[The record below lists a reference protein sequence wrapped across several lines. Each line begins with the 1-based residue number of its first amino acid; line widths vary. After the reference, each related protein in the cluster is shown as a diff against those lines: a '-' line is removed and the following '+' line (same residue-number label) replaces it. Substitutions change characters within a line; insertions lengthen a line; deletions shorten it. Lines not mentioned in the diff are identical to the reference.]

1 MPRLDHEQRIGRV
14 QWREAIWDV
23 RVIGS
28 APGGGNVAIQAAA
41 ANCHPYN

>member
-1 MPRLDHEQRIGRV
+1 MSNESGAV

-28 APGGGNVAIQAAA
+28 APGGGQCGDPGRGLELPSVQLT
-41 ANCHPYN
+41 YN